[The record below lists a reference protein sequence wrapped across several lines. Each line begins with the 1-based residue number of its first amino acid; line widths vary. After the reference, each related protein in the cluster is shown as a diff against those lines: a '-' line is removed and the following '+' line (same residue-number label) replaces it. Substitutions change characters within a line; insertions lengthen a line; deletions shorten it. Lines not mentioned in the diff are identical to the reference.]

1 MDSFELPVAYKG
13 EELTFPARLVTAGF
27 APRFVVL
34 VNEVE
39 VVFERDD
46 AGEFR
51 ALLPNAAEFTG
62 KLPAHDLLEAIHA
75 SIVAITS

>member
-13 EELTFPARLVTAGF
+13 QELSFRARLVTTGF

-39 VVFERDD
+39 ITFERDD
-46 AGEFR
+46 NGEFR
-51 ALLPNAAEFTG
+51 ALLPYANEYSD
-62 KLPAHDLLEAIHA
+62 HLLEKALLQAIHA